1 MRRREV
7 IVLVGG
13 AVGLWPL
20 APRAQQPAVP
30 VVGYLS
36 TFPESGRSF
45 GSAIF
50 RKALSDAGY
59 VDGQNV
65 AIEFRSSDGQTS
77 RLQSVADKLV
87 AERVAVIVAS
97 QFVAGFAAKNAT
109 ATIPIIFTVGSSPA
123 ALEQVRSMIRPDGN
137 VTAVSQML
145 PPIAPKRLEIIRE
158 LMPDAKTV
166 AFLDNPVGQAYPAE
180 SESIALSEA
189 AEALGIRIEVLQ
201 ARNNDEM
208 EKLFGAWT
216 GQQGNAL
223 IVTPHPFY
231 ISVRPRLIELANSH
245 AIPTI
250 YPFYEDAVAGGLMSY
265 GNSNF
270 DIYRQMAAYTARIL
284 DGERPGDLPIM
295 QPVKISLTINMKT
308 AKELGLT
315 VPQSLLTRADK
326 VIT

>member
-1 MRRREV
+1 
-7 IVLVGG
+7 
-13 AVGLWPL
+13 
-20 APRAQQPAVP
+20 VP

-36 TFPESGRSF
+36 TFPENGRSF

-77 RLQSVADKLV
+77 RLQSAADKLV

-137 VTAVSQML
+137 VTAVSQVL

-180 SESIALSEA
+180 SQSIALSEA

-216 GQQGNAL
+216 GQQCNAL

-250 YPFYEDAVAGGLMSY
+250 YPFYEDAVAGGLMLKHPLIS
-265 GNSNF
+265 GEGFVEQLAFVWDFFVRSVSGSNS
-270 DIYRQMAAYTARIL
+270 ILILALTRIL
-284 DGERPGDLPIM
+284 REISCVQRRVPI
-295 QPVKISLTINMKT
+295 LRFG
-308 AKELGLT
+308 GLT
-315 VPQSLLTRADK
+315 WISPTYQSTKREYEVRGLPPRDAKPQGYRG
-326 VIT
+326 